1 MKIVIYSL
9 NDVVTKFIYWKKIVI
24 DTLNDTQ
31 KKIPQNHT
39 QILYYKKLPSKMMNI
54 YTPTTESYTNFV
66 LQKLPL
72 KDGEKHIYIYIV
84 HSTCNIV
91 TIRFKGREGGLKHPY
106 KIS

>member
-39 QILYYKKLPSKMMNI
+39 QILYYKNCPSKMGEGHANI
-54 YTPTTESYTNFV
+54 SWNKYLFTNEQHSQPHTLSFFV
-66 LQKLPL
+66 KLMS
-72 KDGEKHIYIYIV
+72 D
-84 HSTCNIV
+84 
-91 TIRFKGREGGLKHPY
+91 
-106 KIS
+106 

>member
-39 QILYYKKLPSKMMNI
+39 QILYYKNFPSKMWG
-54 YTPTTESYTNFV
+54 
-66 LQKLPL
+66 KLLLRMP
-72 KDGEKHIYIYIV
+72 E
-84 HSTCNIV
+84 
-91 TIRFKGREGGLKHPY
+91 
-106 KIS
+106 KISGDFKTSANFLRKYENSG